1 MIVRESHVAAERC
14 SLDLIG
20 VQTRYPSE
28 QDFGDY
34 ESKLTSDS
42 LHT

>member
-14 SLDLIG
+14 TLDLIG
-20 VQTRYPSE
+20 VQTRYHQ
-28 QDFGDY
+28 QDLGDY